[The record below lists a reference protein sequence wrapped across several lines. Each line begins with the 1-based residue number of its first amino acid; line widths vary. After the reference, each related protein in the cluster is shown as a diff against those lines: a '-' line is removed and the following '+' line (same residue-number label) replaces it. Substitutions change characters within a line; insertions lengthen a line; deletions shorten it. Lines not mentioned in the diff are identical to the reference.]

1 MNDVDVTDRNALSL
15 LLRSKTALG
24 RLVESEVHS
33 VLDFLESIGFMHQAV
48 VTPAEPA
55 PATVAPDAAPIVDPA
70 PIVPPPPN
78 VDPAP
83 APVIAPPPVS

>member
-1 MNDVDVTDRNALSL
+1 MNDVDVTDRDALSL

-48 VTPAEPA
+48 AAPAEPA
-55 PATVAPDAAPIVDPA
+55 PVIDPA
-70 PIVPPPPN
+70 PAADATTVVPPPGE
-78 VDPAP
+78 P